1 MKNSVINSN
10 FLTCLVLSITC
21 FCITSYA
28 VTIDDLDKR
37 TVVSA
42 TEYGAIPDDGQ
53 DDSTAINNALAANQR
68 VYLPPGTYN
77 LSNSLVLPAGGVLR
91 GASSESVIL
100 HFNGSVSDYA
110 IKNYSTEDTS
120 QAQARDCII
129 SDLTINVQSSSCL
142 GGISILN
149 ASNIEIKRIAINTY
163 YASVSKTSIDYG
175 IRIRGTLTFRVED
188 VKLRGA
194 SCGVSLEATSM
205 SQCNG
210 GRLVNVYVTP
220 ATMGFNLTGCTSVS
234 LYNCLAERIR
244 SSFAWGVVPFNAYP
258 GTCYYIRYC
267 NTVTMENCY
276 AEGFDD
282 LFQIRDNYMVAING
296 MHVCTHDVYCETYSG
311 RLGSVSGP
319 LELANISV
327 IGETADT
334 SSGMGQLSVRE
345 TNQASPHDIRLRG
358 IKGKVYL
365 SVQNT
370 LVDNQVSIS
379 SCEFTDIINSS
390 DIRINFKN
398 STVAPSSSDD
408 DGINGQ
414 WAYDDDYFYRC
425 IANNTWRRISQ
436 ATW

>member
-1 MKNSVINSN
+1 MKNSIGNSGSIV
-10 FLTCLVLSITC
+10 CSVLCIVY
-21 FCITSYA
+21 FCITSNA

-42 TEYGAIPDDGQ
+42 TEYGAVPNDGL
-53 DDSTAINNALAANQR
+53 DDSTAINNALATNKR
-68 VYLPPGTYN
+68 IYLPPGTYN
-77 LSNSLVLPAGGVLR
+77 LSNSIVLPEGGVLR

-100 HFNGSVSDYA
+100 LFNGSVSDYA

-149 ASNIEIKRIAINTY
+149 ASNIGIKRIAVNTY
-163 YASVSKTSIDYG
+163 YASISKTFIDYG

-194 SCGVSLEATSM
+194 SCGMSLETTSM
-205 SQCNG
+205 TQCNG
-210 GRLVNVYVTP
+210 GRLTNVYVTP
-220 ATMGFNLTGCTSVS
+220 ATMGFNINGCSSVS

-258 GTCYYIRYC
+258 GTCYYIRFC

-276 AEGFDD
+276 AEGFDS

-296 MHVCTHDVYCETYSG
+296 MHVCNHDDYCETYSG
-311 RLGSVSGP
+311 RLGSISGP
-319 LELANISV
+319 LELANASV
-327 IGETADT
+327 IGEIADT
-334 SSGMGQLSVRE
+334 STGMGQLSIRE

-358 IKGKVYL
+358 VKGNVYL
-365 SVQNT
+365 AVQNT

-390 DIRINFKN
+390 DIRLNFMN
-398 STVAPSSSDD
+398 STTVPASSND

-414 WAYDDDYFYRC
+414 WAYDDNYFYRC

-436 ATW
+436 STW